1 MGIYTDNNIADSTDH
16 TDYSW
21 TLIKGE
27 DGKSLN
33 IQPGVYEESN
43 LPDINTVADNDAY
56 LVYDDENKQYN
67 LYIKGI
73 GATTWTIIEG

>member
-1 MGIYTDNNIADSTDH
+1 MGIYTSTESADSTNAA
-16 TDYSW
+16 DYSW

-33 IQPGVYEESN
+33 IQPDIYEVTD
-43 LPDINTVADNDAY
+43 LPSINTVADNDAY
-56 LVYDDENKQYN
+56 LVYDEANQQYN

-73 GATTWTIIEG
+73 GATT